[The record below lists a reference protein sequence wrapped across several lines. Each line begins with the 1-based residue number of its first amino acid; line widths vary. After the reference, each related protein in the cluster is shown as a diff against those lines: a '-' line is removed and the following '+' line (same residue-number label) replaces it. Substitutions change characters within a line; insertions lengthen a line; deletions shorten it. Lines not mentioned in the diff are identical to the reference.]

1 MRDTLRP
8 AFATVVTVRD
18 PFHPMRNREVRRL
31 DCAGPIRALAPQTD
45 QPFIILKNG
54 EAVLRAD
61 WDKTVEAG
69 DLLAV
74 VLLPQGNG
82 KGSNPL
88 KIILSVAMSVFAP
101 GIGEAINLALF
112 EAGSGLAFAASN
124 AVLGAAVGMAGSA
137 LINALIPPPKPPSP
151 NGAGSTNYASAS
163 PTYSL
168 AAQGNMARIDGA
180 IPEHFGRLLCYP
192 DFAAAPYV
200 EYAGNEQYLYQLMCI
215 GTGEYDIES
224 IRVEDTSIDNFEEI
238 EYEVVLPYNAVNLFP
253 TAVATSVEVSGQEA
267 TTSTTLGPFT
277 ANAATTVANRIAVD
291 VVCSRGL
298 YYANDSGGLDAKSVN
313 FTAEARE
320 IDDDGVAVGSWFTL
334 GTETISAATTTPQ
347 RRSYSYGV
355 PDGRY
360 EVRLTRND
368 SKDTNSRAGHELD
381 WAGLRAYL
389 TSSDNFGDVTLV
401 AMKMR
406 ATNNLSN
413 QASRKINMI
422 ATRKLPIWDGTM
434 WSPANIATRSPAW
447 AIAYAAKRIGLP
459 DSRIDL
465 AGLLSLDAVWSA
477 RGDSFDGRFD
487 SVGTWWDS
495 VSKIAQAGRAK
506 PFMQGSIL
514 YVWRDQEVALPVAAY
529 GMRNIVRG
537 SFALEFVTPTP
548 DTADAV
554 EVSYFDEDAWKPRR
568 VTAKLAGS
576 TAAKPAKVD
585 LFGCVDRAQAYREG
599 LYMAACNRYRR
610 TVIKFETEMEGFI
623 PSYGDLIAV
632 SHDLPQWGQGGE
644 IESWDAG
651 TKTAILSE
659 PLTWKPAETH
669 YIGLRRRDGSLSGP
683 YTATIGI
690 SDYHVVLASAPDFT
704 PYTGQDEE
712 RTHYTFG
719 WGETWRQLARVI
731 AIRPRGPFRVA
742 IEAVNEDP
750 GVHGADTG
758 AVTPPVVSSQL
769 PSQFTAPVVTGLIA
783 RPMPDDVNKMIVSWQ
798 PAAGADHYLVE
809 QGPGD
814 GTWTRMGEPSAAS
827 FTGMAF
833 YSNATMIR
841 VAAVGLTRG
850 PWAETAYALGA
861 GFMWNATDTV
871 DMWNADDS
879 TLMWSA

>member
-1 MRDTLRP
+1 MRENFR
-8 AFATVVTVRD
+8 AHVVTVRD
-18 PFHPMRNREVRRL
+18 PFHPMLHREVRAL
-31 DCAGPIRALAPQTD
+31 ACAGPIAALAPQTT
-45 QPFIILKNG
+45 QPFIILRNG

-61 WDKTVEAG
+61 WQQPVQDG

-74 VLLPQGNG
+74 VLLPQGG
-82 KGSNPL
+82 GGGSNPL
-88 KIILSVAMSVFAP
+88 KIILMIVMTMFVPGVGAFLAEGMGLAAG
-101 GIGEAINLALF
+101 GIGEAL
-112 EAGSGLAFAASN
+112 
-124 AVLGAAVGMAGSA
+124 VTAAVGMTATA
-137 LINALIPPPKPPSP
+137 VVNALIPPPKPPSP
-151 NGAGSTNYASAS
+151 NGSGGSTYASSS
-163 PTYSL
+163 PTYNLS
-168 AAQGNMARIDGA
+168 AQGNMARIDGT

-192 DFAAAPYV
+192 DFAAAPYL
-200 EYAGNEQYLYQLMCI
+200 EYAGNEQYLYQLLCI
-215 GTGEYDIES
+215 GTGEYGIEA
-224 IRVEDTSIDNFEEI
+224 IRIEDTSIDNFEEI
-238 EYEVVLPYNAVNLFP
+238 EYEIVLPYNAVNLFP
-253 TAVATSVEVSGQEA
+253 TAVVTSPEVAGQEA
-267 TTSTTLGPFT
+267 TGTALGPFT
-277 ANAATTVANRIAVD
+277 ANGATTTANRLAID
-291 VVCSRGL
+291 VVCERGL
-298 YYANDSGGLDAKSVN
+298 FYSNDSGGLDAKSVS
-313 FTAEARE
+313 FTSEARE
-320 IDDDGVAVGSWFTL
+320 IDDDGDPVGSWFTL
-334 GTETISAATTTPQ
+334 GTETITAATTTPQ
-347 RRSYSYGV
+347 RRSYSYAV

-360 EVRLTRND
+360 EVRFTRND
-368 SKDTNSRAGHELD
+368 SKDTNSRSGHELD

-413 QASRKINMI
+413 QASRKINMV
-422 ATRKLPIWDGTM
+422 ATRKLPVWDGTM
-434 WSPANIATRSPAW
+434 WSPANTATRSPAW
-447 AIAYAAKRIGLP
+447 AIAYCAKRIGLP

-465 AGLLSLDAVWSA
+465 AGLLALDAVWA
-477 RGDSFDGRFD
+477 DRGDTFDGRFD
-487 SVGTWWDS
+487 QVGTWWDS

-506 PFMQGSIL
+506 PFMQGSVL
-514 YVWRDQEVALPVAAY
+514 CVWRDQSVSLPVAAY

-548 DTADAV
+548 DTADAI
-554 EVSYFDEDAWKPRR
+554 EVSYFDDAAWKPRR

-585 LFGCVDRAQAYREG
+585 LFGCTGRAQAYREG
-599 LYMAACNRYRR
+599 LYMAAANRYRR
-610 TVIKFETEMEGFI
+610 TLIKFQTEMEGFI
-623 PSYGDLIAV
+623 PSYGDLIAI

-644 IESWDAG
+644 IVSWDGG
-651 TKTAILSE
+651 TNTAILSE

-683 YTATIGI
+683 YTATIGV
-690 SDYHVVLASAPDFT
+690 DEYRVVLATAPDFT
-704 PYTGQDEE
+704 PYTGQEEE
-712 RTHYTFG
+712 RTHFTFG

-731 AIRPRGPFRVA
+731 AIRPRGPFRVE
-742 IEAVNEDP
+742 IEAINEDP
-750 GVHGADTG
+750 GVHSADTG

-850 PWAETAYALGA
+850 PWAETAYAIGA
-861 GFMWNATDTV
+861 GFMWDSNDTV

>member
-1 MRDTLRP
+1 MRENFT
-8 AFATVVTVRD
+8 AHVITVRD
-18 PFHPMRNREVRRL
+18 PFHPLRNRTVRRL
-31 DCAGPIRALAPQTD
+31 EAAGPIAALAPQTD
-45 QPFIILKNG
+45 QPFIILRNG

-61 WDKTVEAG
+61 WQQPVQQG

-74 VLLPQGNG
+74 VLLPQGGG

-101 GIGEAINLALF
+101 GIGEMINLALF
-112 EAGSGLAFAASN
+112 EAGSGLAFAVSN
-124 AVLGAAVGMAGSA
+124 GVLGAAVGMAGSA
-137 LINALIPPPKPPSP
+137 LVNALIPSPKPPSP
-151 NGAGSTNYASAS
+151 NGGGSANYASAS

-200 EYAGNEQYLYQLMCI
+200 EYAGNEQYLYQLMCV

-224 IRVEDTSIDNFEEI
+224 IRIEDTDIDNFDEI
-238 EYEVVLPYNAVNLFP
+238 EYEIVLPYNAVSKFP
-253 TAVATSVEVSGQEA
+253 TAVSTSVEVSGQEA
-267 TTSTTLGPFT
+267 VYSTAIGPFV
-277 ANAATTVANRIAVD
+277 ANAAATTANRLAVD
-291 VVCSRGL
+291 VVCPRGL
-298 YYANDSGGLDAKSVN
+298 YYANDSGGLDAKSVT
-313 FTAEARE
+313 FTSEARA
-320 IDDDGVAVGSWFTL
+320 IDDDGDPVGSWFTL
-334 GTETISAATTTPQ
+334 GSETISAATTTPQ
-347 RRSYSYGV
+347 RRSYSYTV
-355 PDGRY
+355 PAGRY
-360 EVRLTRND
+360 EVRLTRTN

-389 TSSDNFGDVTLV
+389 TSSENFGDVTLV

-413 QASRKINMI
+413 QAARKINMI
-422 ATRKLPIWDGTM
+422 ATRKLPVWNGLA
-434 WSPANIATRSPAW
+434 WSPANTATRSPAW
-447 AIAYAAKRIGLP
+447 AIAYCAKRIGLP
-459 DSRIDL
+459 DSRLDL
-465 AGLLSLDAVWSA
+465 AGMLALDVTWAA
-477 RGDSFDGRFD
+477 RGDTFDGRFD
-487 SVGTWWDS
+487 TIGTWWD
-495 VSKIAQAGRAK
+495 VVTKIAQAGRAK

-514 YVWRDQEVALPVAAY
+514 YVWRDQSVSVPVAAY

-537 SFALEFVTPTP
+537 TFALEFVTPTP
-548 DTADAV
+548 DTADAI
-554 EVSYFDEDAWKPRR
+554 EVSYFDDTAWKPRR

-576 TAAKPAKVD
+576 SAAKPAKVD

-599 LYMAACNRYRR
+599 LYMAAANRYRR
-610 TVIKFETEMEGFI
+610 TLIKFETELEGMI

-644 IESWDAG
+644 IVSWDG
-651 TKTAILSE
+651 GSNTAIVSE

-669 YIGLRRRDGSLSGP
+669 YIGLRKRDGSLSGP

-704 PYTGQDEE
+704 PYTGQEEE

-742 IEAVNEDP
+742 IEAINEDP
-750 GVHGADTG
+750 GVHSADTG

-783 RPMPDDVNKMIVSWQ
+783 RPSPWDVTQMVVSWQ
-798 PAAGADHYLVE
+798 PAAGADHYLIE
-809 QGPGD
+809 QGAGD
-814 GTWTRMGEPSAAS
+814 GTWTRLGEPSTAN
-827 FTGMAF
+827 
-833 YSNATMIR
+833 YSGVALYANATMIR

-850 PWAETAYALGA
+850 PWVETAYALGA
-861 GFMWNATDTV
+861 GFMWNADDTTL
-871 DMWNADDS
+871 MWNVDDS

>member
-1 MRDTLRP
+1 MRNFEAHLI
-8 AFATVVTVRD
+8 TVRD

-31 DCAGPIRALAPQTD
+31 DCAGPIRALAPETT
-45 QPFIILKNG
+45 QPFIILRNG

-61 WDKTVEAG
+61 WDQPVEAG

-74 VLLPQGNG
+74 VLLPQGRG
-82 KGSNPL
+82 GGSNPL
-88 KIILSVAMSVFAP
+88 KIILSVAMAVFAP

-151 NGAGSTNYASAS
+151 NGAGSSNYASAS

-168 AAQGNMARIDGA
+168 SAQGNMARIDGA

-200 EYAGNEQYLYQLMCI
+200 EYAGNEQYLYQLLCI
-215 GTGEYDIES
+215 GTGEYDIEA
-224 IRVEDTSIDNFEEI
+224 IRIEDTSIDSFEEI
-238 EYEVVLPYNAVNLFP
+238 EYEIVLPYNAVTKFP
-253 TAVATSVEVSGQEA
+253 TAVTTSGEVAGQEA
-267 TTSTTLGPFT
+267 TGTALGPFV
-277 ANAATTVANRIAVD
+277 ANAATTVANRLAID
-291 VVCSRGL
+291 VVCPRGL
-298 YYANDSGGLDAKSVN
+298 YYANDSGGLDAKSVS
-313 FTAEARE
+313 FTSEARA
-320 IDDDGVAVGSWFTL
+320 IDDDGVAIGSWFTL
-334 GTETISAATTTPQ
+334 GTEGITAATTTPQ
-347 RRSYSYGV
+347 RRSYSYAV

-368 SKDTNSRAGHELD
+368 TKDTNSRAGHELD
-381 WAGLRAYL
+381 WSGLRAYL

-401 AMKMR
+401 AMKLR

-422 ATRKLPIWDGTM
+422 ATRKLPVWNGTA
-434 WSPANIATRSPAW
+434 WSPANTATRSPAW

-465 AGLLSLDAVWSA
+465 AGLLALDAVWSA

-487 SVGTWWDS
+487 QVGTWWDS

-514 YVWRDQEVALPVAAY
+514 YVWRDQEVALPVAMY

-554 EVSYFDEDAWKPRR
+554 EVSYFDDTAWRPRR

-599 LYMAACNRYRR
+599 LYMAASNRYRR

-623 PSYGDLIAV
+623 PSYGDLIAI

-644 IESWDAG
+644 IVSWDAG

-659 PLTWKPAETH
+659 PLTWKPAATH

-690 SDYHVVLASAPDFT
+690 SDYHVVLATAPDFT

-712 RTHYTFG
+712 RTHFTFG
-719 WGETWRQLARVI
+719 WGDTWRQLARVI
-731 AIRPRGPFRVA
+731 AIRPRGPFRVG
-742 IEAVNEDP
+742 IEAINEDP
-750 GVHGADTG
+750 GVHAADTG

-769 PSQFTAPVVTGLIA
+769 PSQFTAPVVTGLIV

>member
-1 MRDTLRP
+1 
-8 AFATVVTVRD
+8 
-18 PFHPMRNREVRRL
+18 MRNREVRRL
-31 DCAGPIRALAPQTD
+31 DCAGPIRAIAPQTD
-45 QPFIILKNG
+45 QPFIILRNG

-61 WDKTVEAG
+61 WDQPVEAG

-74 VLLPQGNG
+74 VLLPQGAAG
-82 KGSNPL
+82 LEPAEDHSLGGDGGL
-88 KIILSVAMSVFAP
+88 RARHRRGDQP
-101 GIGEAINLALF
+101 GAVRGRQRARLCRQQFCARRRHRHGRLGPHQRPDPAAEAAQPQRRRQHQLRL
-112 EAGSGLAFAASN
+112 GLAHLQPRRARQH
-124 AVLGAAVGMAGSA
+124 GAH
-137 LINALIPPPKPPSP
+137 
-151 NGAGSTNYASAS
+151 
-163 PTYSL
+163 
-168 AAQGNMARIDGA
+168 RRCH
-180 IPEHFGRLLCYP
+180 PEHFGRLLCYP

-200 EYAGNEQYLYQLMCI
+200 EYAGNEQYLYQLMCV
-215 GTGEYDIES
+215 GTGEYDIEA
-224 IRVEDTSIDNFEEI
+224 IRVEDTAIDNFEEI

-253 TAVATSVEVSGQEA
+253 TAVSTSVEVSGQEA

-413 QASRKINMI
+413 QAARKINMI
-422 ATRKLPIWDGTM
+422 ATRKLPVWDGSA
-434 WSPANIATRSPAW
+434 WSPANTATRSPAW
-447 AIAYAAKRIGLP
+447 AIAYCAKRIGLP

-465 AGLLSLDAVWSA
+465 AGLLALDAVWSA

-487 SVGTWWDS
+487 QVGTWWDS

-537 SFALEFVTPTP
+537 SFAIEFVTPTP

-554 EVSYFDEDAWKPRR
+554 EVSLLRQGRMAPAPRPRQVARQHRRQAGQGGSVRLRRPRPGVPRR
-568 VTAKLAGS
+568 ALHGGS
-576 TAAKPAKVD
+576 
-585 LFGCVDRAQAYREG
+585 
-599 LYMAACNRYRR
+599 NRYRR

-623 PSYGDLIAV
+623 PSYGDLIAI

-644 IESWDAG
+644 IVSWDAG

-690 SDYHVVLASAPDFT
+690 SDYHVVLATAPDFT
-704 PYTGQDEE
+704 PYVG
-712 RTHYTFG
+712 RTRSARITPSAGRRRGGSWPASSPSARAALPRRHRGDQRRSRRACRRHRRGDAAGRF
-719 WGETWRQLARVI
+719 LAT
-731 AIRPRGPFRVA
+731 AP
-742 IEAVNEDP
+742 
-750 GVHGADTG
+750 
-758 AVTPPVVSSQL
+758 
-769 PSQFTAPVVTGLIA
+769 QFTAPVVTGLIA
-783 RPMPDDVNKMIVSWQ
+783 RPMPDDEQ
-798 PAAGADHYLVE
+798 DDRELAARRRRRPLPRRAGARRRHLDAHGRAFRRQLHRHGLLFQRHHDPRRRRRPHARPVGRNGLRARRRIHVE
-809 QGPGD
+809 RNRHRRHVERRRLNPD
-814 GTWTRMGEPSAAS
+814 VER
-827 FTGMAF
+827 
-833 YSNATMIR
+833 
-841 VAAVGLTRG
+841 
-850 PWAETAYALGA
+850 
-861 GFMWNATDTV
+861 
-871 DMWNADDS
+871 
-879 TLMWSA
+879 